1 MWTRRDKFLDREVNH
16 KLCKELGFRPHR
28 LVEKNVIKDILVER
42 RWEWKQIKKNYTK
55 KKSS

>member
-1 MWTRRDKFLDREVNH
+1 MDREVNH
-16 KLCKELGFRPHR
+16 KLCKELGFRAHR

-55 KKSS
+55 KNHPE